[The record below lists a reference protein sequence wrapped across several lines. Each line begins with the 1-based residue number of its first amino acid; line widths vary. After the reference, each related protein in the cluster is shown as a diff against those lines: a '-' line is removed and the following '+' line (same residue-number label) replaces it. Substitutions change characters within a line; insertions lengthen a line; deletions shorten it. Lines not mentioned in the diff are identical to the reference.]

1 MRKKGIWPSLC
12 QIYGYLCGV
21 QFSTRRPK
29 LWLWVSREGFVLER
43 IALGF
48 INMCWKWCVNKHPPD
63 NIKSEIIKKTKMY
76 FEKMI
81 IFPRLHSNIIPS
93 HFVYSQMWKFPVCV
107 FFSFNQDQRGYTS
120 HNRLRGKDLCLFW
133 SLHQY
138 QEECL
143 ALSSYHWKTTTFANL
158 ED

>member
-21 QFSTRRPK
+21 QFSTRRLK

-63 NIKSEIIKKTKMY
+63 NIKSEIIKKTKIY

-93 HFVYSQMWKFPVCV
+93 HFVYSQMWKSFQYVYFFHLTKINEGIHRIIASGAKTCV
-107 FFSFNQDQRGYTS
+107 YFDHCTSTKKSAWHLVVITEKLQR
-120 HNRLRGKDLCLFW
+120 L
-133 SLHQY
+133 QI
-138 QEECL
+138 
-143 ALSSYHWKTTTFANL
+143 
-158 ED
+158 